1 MSNARA
7 THLSR
12 RGILAAGGALGL
24 GAVLAACGDDDAKSG
39 GSDKETTAAKSGPW
53 TFKDDRG
60 QTAKTDRAP
69 ANIVSFIGVAAALHD
84 YGIESKGVFGP
95 TRLKDGKADV
105 QAKRPRHQQGHDHRQ
120 RVGPVQHREVRGS
133 LPDVLI
139 TTIFDSAKTLWY
151 VPEESKK
158 KILAVGAPSVG
169 ISVYDVQ
176 LPTPLQRMLELA
188 KSLGAD
194 TTSSTIT
201 AAKKRFEDAAAR
213 LRAATK
219 AKPNIKVLVGSAS
232 QDIFYVSGSNL
243 SVDLEYFKAL
253 GVNFV
258 EPAASALKASGGWYE
273 NLSWENVDKYGAD
286 VIMMDNRTS
295 AIQPTDI
302 TEGTWKKLLNCQ
314 GGAGHRAQPR
324 ADPVLRQVRAS
335 AGGSGQGDRECEEGQ
350 LIRGGFALWGAAG
363 RVWLV
368 AQFPAPLGMYP

>member
-60 QTAKTDRAP
+60 QTAKTDRTP

-95 TRLKDGKADV
+95 TKLKDGKADV
-105 QAKRPRHQQGHDHRQ
+105 QAGDLDISKVTVIGNEWGQFNI
-120 RVGPVQHREVRGS
+120 EKYAALS
-133 LPDVLI
+133 PDVLI
-139 TTIFDSAKTLWY
+139 TTMFDAAGTLWY

-176 LPTPLQRMLELA
+176 LPTSLQRMLELA

-295 AIQPTDI
+295 AIQPADI
-302 TEGTWKKLLNCQ
+302 TEGTWKKLPAVK
-314 GGAGHRAQPR
+314 AG
-324 ADPVLRQVRAS
+324 QVIARNPEPILS
-335 AGGSGQGDRECEEGQ
+335 YDKC
-350 LIRGGFALWGAAG
+350 
-363 RVWLV
+363 
-368 AQFPAPLGMYP
+368 APLLEDLAKAIESAKKVS